1 MTDKDVR
8 RMLNRL
14 ANNGSAG
21 TRKKNQ
27 NNNLMW
33 IMKLMY
39 YCHLKM
45 NDALKVCRGNLIK
58 TKKGCFGTYI
68 YSKEGLEDKAMVFE
82 IYPSLFKE
90 LVKYVSSNESEEQYV
105 ITVKKRTLQKAFRD
119 LANEMGIEGRLI
131 DVMYAGEKYFTKT
144 KSPYE
149 M

>member
-14 ANNGSAG
+14 ANDRRAG
-21 TRKKNQ
+21 KRKRNQ
-27 NNNLMW
+27 NNNLKW
-33 IMKLMY
+33 LMTLMF

-45 NDALKVCRGNLIK
+45 NDALKVCRGNLVK

-68 YSKEGLEDKAMVFE
+68 YSKEGLEDKVMVFE
-82 IYPSLFKE
+82 IYPGVYKQ
-90 LVKYVSSNESEEQYV
+90 LVEYISNNESKEQYV

-131 DVMYAGEKYFTKT
+131 DVLYAGEKYYTT
-144 KSPYE
+144 LKSPYE